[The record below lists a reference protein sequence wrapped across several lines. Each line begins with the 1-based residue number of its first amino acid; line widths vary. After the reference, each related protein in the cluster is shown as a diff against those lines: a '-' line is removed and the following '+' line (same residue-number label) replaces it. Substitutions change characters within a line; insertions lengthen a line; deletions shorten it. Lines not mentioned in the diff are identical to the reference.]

1 MRVIDEHG
9 KQIGILSKTEALNLA
24 RQQNLDLV
32 EVSPFAKPPVA
43 KIIDFKK
50 FKYQQA
56 KKQRE
61 SNKKAKVELKQV
73 RFTPFIAQGDLNNRL
88 EKIKGFLKD
97 GDRVKIVVKFVGR
110 QITRKEFGYD
120 LINKI
125 VQTLAEEAVPDGEPK
140 LQGKQLY
147 LILNPKKKSS

>member
-1 MRVIDEHG
+1 LRVIDEHG

>member
-73 RFTPFIAQGDLNNRL
+73 RFTPFIAQGDLDNRL

-120 LINKI
+120 LINK
-125 VQTLAEEAVPDGEPK
+125 VVESLSEEAVPDGQPK
-140 LQGKQLY
+140 QQGKQLY
-147 LILNPKKKSS
+147 LILNPKKK

>member
-9 KQIGILSKTEALNLA
+9 KQIGILSKTEALDLA
-24 RQQNLDLV
+24 RQHNLDLV